1 MRTTLILQSTLPL
14 LQAQLSWP
22 PMVALLVAGHA
33 YQSLC
38 RCKPTAD
45 ALWSLILHQSPS
57 SPQETKPEPSGL
69 QVENYPSSY
78 ATVKVVQT
86 DPLAWKGDL
95 LVVGIY
101 SCCIKAEG
109 ELFSLT
115 GTGNTLSICCLPCL
129 RYLQHL
135 FSASAGQKLTC
146 FPAGFVAKCP
156 LQLST
161 ASL

>member
-1 MRTTLILQSTLPL
+1 MRTTLTLQSTLPS

-22 PMVALLVAGHA
+22 PVAAHLAAGHV

-38 RCKPTAD
+38 RCKRTAN
-45 ALWSLILHQSPS
+45 ALWSLVLHQSPS
-57 SPQETKPEPSGL
+57 SPQETKPEPCGL

-78 ATVKVVQT
+78 ATVKVVQS

-109 ELFSLT
+109 ELF
-115 GTGNTLSICCLPCL
+115 
-129 RYLQHL
+129 YLH
-135 FSASAGQKLTC
+135 
-146 FPAGFVAKCP
+146 
-156 LQLST
+156 
-161 ASL
+161 